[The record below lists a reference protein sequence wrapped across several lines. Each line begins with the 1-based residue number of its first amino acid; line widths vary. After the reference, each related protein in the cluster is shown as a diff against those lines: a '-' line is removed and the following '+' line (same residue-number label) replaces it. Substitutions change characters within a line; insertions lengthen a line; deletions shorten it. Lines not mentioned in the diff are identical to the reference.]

1 MTPTQR
7 SLKMLRDAGYTV
19 AITEHWNPFANIRQD
34 LYGFIDLLAIAPRN
48 SVLAVQTTSGANVAK
63 RISKILSIPAAK
75 VWLETGSIIV
85 VHGWRKLKPRGT
97 KVPKWHCLERYV
109 TLDMFTEK
117 AVGAYSGVPAEVGTP
132 S

>member
-1 MTPTQR
+1 M
-7 SLKMLRDAGYTV
+7 
-19 AITEHWNPFANIRQD
+19 AITEHWNSWSKTRVD
-34 LYGFIDLLAIAPRN
+34 LFSFIDVLAIAPRN

-63 RISKILSIPAAK
+63 RISKILSLPAAK
-75 VWLETGSIIV
+75 VWLETGSTIV

-117 AVGAYSGVPAEVGTP
+117 AGWASSGVPAEVGTP